1 MMTVNKTLVISTL
14 LGIAQSIQ
22 ECPMEI
28 YHQKVDGKD
37 ICEVTCPECDP
48 GNEPVTPC
56 HDIVRTSTFQI
67 GCKNCSAGR
76 YKDKHGSHA
85 CQSCVEKCPEN
96 HIPTSQCNATTPLR
110 CECRPRYFLRVST
123 GDCVSCCEKLTLL
136 DEIEKCKDVI
146 ETCHTG
152 IKTTNNPHVST
163 AVTDVFWI
171 AIGILIAIIAILL
184 VGIVGIVAYKKN
196 VCRKKVAKPREEHEL
211 QSINIVN
218 DGYAETLSGND
229 AAAPLL
235 SVHTDEQLEIARQPS
250 VSEDSTMQY
259 QDSQFKASQQ
269 DDDNLS
275 CGGERREDWGTDVSD
290 TPGEDD
296 LTMTHHDST
305 TSSHIVQAEITPG
318 LKIPLQIPPSA
329 TTFQFNAPITMHT
342 TNTSI
347 SPSETK
353 DKIVNS
359 GLNKLVNPDLNN
371 EDSKLCVR
379 KKLVEAKPSCHFC
392 PKNIPDSRLFSEN
405 GDVPSTTAVVR
416 EMEKSNDMSLSNKY
430 HVSHEDG

>member
-1 MMTVNKTLVISTL
+1 MTVIKILVISTL
-14 LGIAQSIQ
+14 LGVVQSIQ

-37 ICEVTCPECDP
+37 ICKVTCPECDP

-56 HDIVRTSTFQI
+56 HDIVRTRTFQI

-85 CQSCVEKCPEN
+85 CQSCVEKCPED

-110 CECRPRYFLRVST
+110 CECKPRFFFRVST

-136 DEIEKCKDVI
+136 DEIKKCKDVI

-152 IKTTNNPHVST
+152 IKTTNNPHVSKLPSSPVNGT
-163 AVTDVFWI
+163 VIGVFWI
-171 AIGILIAIIAILL
+171 AIGILILVIVLL
-184 VGIVGIVAYKKN
+184 VGIIGIVAYKKN
-196 VCRKKVAKPREEHEL
+196 VCRKKVTKLREEHEL
-211 QSINIVN
+211 QSINTVN

-235 SVHTDEQLEIARQPS
+235 SLPVHTDGQLQIARQPS

-259 QDSQFKASQQ
+259 QDSKVSQP

-275 CGGERREDWGTDVSD
+275 CAGERRKDWGTDVLGS
-290 TPGEDD
+290 PSEDD
-296 LTMTHHDST
+296 LSVTHHDST
-305 TSSHIVQAEITPG
+305 TSSIIVQAEITPG
-318 LKIPLQIPPSA
+318 LKIPPRIPPSA
-329 TTFQFNAPITMHT
+329 FQFSAPITMNI

-347 SPSETK
+347 SPSEICTK
-353 DKIVNS
+353 DNIVNS
-359 GLNKLVNPDLNN
+359 GLNKLVDPDLNN
-371 EDSKLCVR
+371 EDSKLGVR
-379 KKLVEAKPSCHFC
+379 KKQVEAKPSFYFC
-392 PKNIPDSRLFSEN
+392 SQDIPEN
-405 GDVPSTTAVVR
+405 GDAPLTTAVVR
-416 EMEKSNDMSLSNKY
+416 EVEKNDMFLPNKC